1 VREEED
7 SGGRMCVITFFLSLL
22 FLILLHVYVMML
34 LYVVRKQTF
43 VWFVSFVF
51 FTNLEKEMEL
61 FSSVDCIG
69 RVNQRKK
76 YFQYQSN
83 NFNHRKFSIVVFLFI
98 FSFSYCCITKKKL
111 KITKKIS
118 KTAKEFL
125 SFFKWMLIKIDFHL
139 VSLRKYSLLINSS
152 LIVNNTQWNNLF
164 RCLRNILNKMMLY
177 NKQNYQAFFIEI
189 QHLM

>member
-98 FSFSYCCITKKKL
+98 FSFSYCCITKKK
-111 KITKKIS
+111 TKDHQKNIQNC
-118 KTAKEFL
+118 ERVFV
-125 SFFKWMLIKIDFHL
+125 FF
-139 VSLRKYSLLINSS
+139 
-152 LIVNNTQWNNLF
+152 
-164 RCLRNILNKMMLY
+164 
-177 NKQNYQAFFIEI
+177 
-189 QHLM
+189 